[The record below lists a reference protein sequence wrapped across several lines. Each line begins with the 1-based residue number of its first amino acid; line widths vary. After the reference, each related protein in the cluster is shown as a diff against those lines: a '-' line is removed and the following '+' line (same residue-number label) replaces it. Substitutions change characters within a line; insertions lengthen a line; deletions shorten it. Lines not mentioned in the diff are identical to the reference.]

1 VGQTFLSAA
10 SLADRNVCPTRRTD
24 KVQETPLT
32 GFGALA
38 DGHAVRGF
46 GVVQAGLDAIAPLR
60 DKPGAAVGR
69 PLAANFLKYADDQA
83 VAGMAAVWRAMQD
96 CGLRDHDFTDW
107 AVVGAPRYLG
117 RLAAATT
124 LYRFYREGVSRASP
138 LIVSHRSLHSVAST
152 VSQALRI
159 HGPNFGAGGGP
170 GSAAEGLLLALSF
183 LEEGQVPGVWVVLT
197 ECDPEPLPD
206 ETGQPT
212 APATCHGVA
221 LALVPAP
228 GGWQGMRLRLR
239 PAAANGPPV
248 TPPLAELAKL
258 LSSGL
263 PECWSCAL
271 DWGACVE
278 VVGASSG
285 VRAAPLAA

>member
-1 VGQTFLSAA
+1 
-10 SLADRNVCPTRRTD
+10 
-24 KVQETPLT
+24 VQETPLT
-32 GFGALA
+32 APAGFGAFA
-38 DGHAVRGF
+38 AGHAVRGF

-60 DKPGAAVGR
+60 DRPGAAVGR
-69 PLAANFLKYADDQA
+69 PMPANFLKYADDQA

-107 AVVGAPRYLG
+107 GVVGAPRYLG

-124 LYRFYREGVSRASP
+124 LHRFYKEGVSRASP

-183 LEEGQVPGVWVVLT
+183 LEEGQVPGVWMVLT

-206 ETGQPT
+206 EAGQPT
-212 APATCHGVA
+212 APATCHGIA
-221 LALVPAP
+221 LALVPASD
-228 GGWQGMRLRLR
+228 GWQGMRLRLR
-239 PAAANGPPV
+239 PTAGNGPAV
-248 TPPLAELAKL
+248 TPPLAELARL
-258 LSSGL
+258 LSSGS
-263 PECWSCAL
+263 PACWSCTL

-285 VRAAPLAA
+285 VRATPLAA

>member
-1 VGQTFLSAA
+1 
-10 SLADRNVCPTRRTD
+10 
-24 KVQETPLT
+24 VQDTPLT
-32 GFGALA
+32 VPAGFGGFAA
-38 DGHAVRGF
+38 GHAIRAC
-46 GVVQAGLDAIAPLR
+46 GVGQAGLDAIAPLR

-69 PLAANFLKYADDQA
+69 PLPANFLKYADDQT
-83 VAGMAAVWRAMQD
+83 VAGMVAVWRAMVNS
-96 CGLRDHDFTDW
+96 GLCDHDFTDW

-124 LYRFYREGVSRASP
+124 LYRFYKEGVSRASP

-170 GSAAEGLLLALSF
+170 GSAAEGLLLGLSF

-212 APATCHGVA
+212 APAVCHGVA
-221 LALVPAP
+221 LALVPAAD
-228 GGWQGMRLRLR
+228 GWQGLRLRLR
-239 PAAANGPPV
+239 PAAANGTAAV
-248 TPPLAELAKL
+248 TPPLAELAKVL
-258 LSSGL
+258 DGSSPG
-263 PECWSCAL
+263 CWSCTL

-278 VVGASSG
+278 VVAASSG
-285 VRAAPLAA
+285 LGVAPLAA

>member
-1 VGQTFLSAA
+1 M
-10 SLADRNVCPTRRTD
+10 D

-32 GFGALA
+32 APVSAGFGDLA
-38 DGHAVRGF
+38 EGHAVRGF

-69 PLAANFLKYADDQA
+69 PMPANFLKYADDQA
-83 VAGMAAVWRAMQD
+83 VAGMVAVWRAMQD
-96 CGLRDHDFTDW
+96 FGLRDHDFSDW
-107 AVVGAPRYLG
+107 GVVGAPRYLG

-124 LYRFYREGVSRASP
+124 LHRFYKEGVSRASP

-212 APATCHGVA
+212 APAACHGIA

-228 GGWQGMRLRLR
+228 DGWQGMRLRLR
-239 PAAANGPPV
+239 PTAANGSVPV
-248 TPPLAELAKL
+248 TPPLGELAKL
-258 LSSGL
+258 LGSGL
-263 PECWSCAL
+263 PGCWGCAL

-285 VRAAPLAA
+285 VCVSSLAA

>member
-1 VGQTFLSAA
+1 
-10 SLADRNVCPTRRTD
+10 
-24 KVQETPLT
+24 VQDTPLT
-32 GFGALA
+32 APPGFGAFA
-38 DGHAVRGF
+38 AGHAIRAF

-69 PLAANFLKYADDQA
+69 PLPANFLKYADDQT
-83 VAGMAAVWRAMQD
+83 VAGMVAVWRAMQD
-96 CGLRDHDFTDW
+96 FGLRDHDFTAW
-107 AVVGAPRYLG
+107 GVVGAPRYLG

-212 APATCHGVA
+212 APAACHGVA
-221 LALVPAP
+221 LALVSAAD
-228 GGWQGMRLRLR
+228 GWQGPRLRLR
-239 PAAANGPPV
+239 PTGADGTAPV

-258 LSSGL
+258 LHGGSPG
-263 PECWSCAL
+263 CWSCSL

-278 VVGASSG
+278 VVGAGSG
-285 VRAAPLAA
+285 VRATPLAA